1 MASDENFENLI
12 AEIDAEEKGTT
23 NKKEVTK
30 SSVDKNGKE
39 EDGKMTFAHEE
50 IMKEEG
56 LTKNDL
62 PSDVRSMVITFERK
76 MRMAKAKK
84 ASEKTF
90 LKIQN
95 LSTLIGDKILDYIET
110 KDESFEDGGVLDDGA
125 DAGFDAGDDA
135 GADAG
140 DDTGDDLSLEGNTDV
155 EDDMNEDDFDDGGSV
170 KTKKKGSIFGDILGG
185 IFDY

>member
-12 AEIDAEEKGTT
+12 AEIDAEEKGVTK
-23 NKKEVTK
+23 KKEVTK

-84 ASEKTF
+84 APQETF

-125 DAGFDAGDDA
+125 DAGFDD

-140 DDTGDDLSLEGNTDV
+140 DDAGDDLSLEGNTDV
-155 EDDMNEDDFDDGGSV
+155 EDDINEDDFDDGGSV

>member
-1 MASDENFENLI
+1 MASDENFENLL

-23 NKKEVTK
+23 KKKEVTNI
-30 SSVDKNGKE
+30 SIDKNGNE
-39 EDGKMTFAHEE
+39 EEGKMTFAHEE

-62 PSDVRSMVITFERK
+62 PSDVRSMIITFERK

-110 KDESFEDGGVLDDGA
+110 KDESFEDGGVLYDGGMDDGGMA
-125 DAGFDAGDDA
+125 DTGDDA
-135 GADAG
+135 
-140 DDTGDDLSLEGNTDV
+140 GDDLSLEGNTDV
-155 EDDMNEDDFDDGGSV
+155 DDDMNEDDFDDGGSV
-170 KTKKKGSIFGDILGG
+170 KTKKKSSIFGDILGG